1 MIAPDFESQFY
12 RENLIPF
19 IVEKLGKTPVDFSET
34 MASVIKSRKSN
45 EPFRA
50 AGVLLL
56 LQMKKN
62 PVLSA
67 EQNSEF
73 SFLLIK
79 RSPKVSQ
86 PGDLSC
92 PGGML
97 NPVIDPL
104 LRPLIAGRIFPVL
117 AGKAREY
124 ARRRD
129 TNTYRIM
136 TLLLANAVRE
146 TWEETNL
153 CPSKIVFLGPLP
165 TYSLRLFNRAIFP
178 LTGLVKEPWTF
189 RPNSEVD
196 RIVEIPLAK
205 FFQKDNYGLYQI
217 ELSNASAADRHH
229 SHTFPCLIY
238 RDDKGH
244 EDILW
249 GATFYIIMNFL
260 DIVFEFKVPEPHSK
274 RIITRILDSNY
285 LKGH

>member
-1 MIAPDFESQFY
+1 MIAPDFESRFY

-19 IVEKLGKTPVDFSET
+19 IVERLGKTPVDFSET

-62 PVLSA
+62 PVLNA

-124 ARRRD
+124 ARCRD

-165 TYSLRLFNRAIFP
+165 TYSLHLFNRAIFP
-178 LTGLVKEPWTF
+178 LAGLVKETWTF
-189 RPNSEVD
+189 HPNSEVD

-217 ELSNASAADRHH
+217 ELSNASATDRHH
-229 SHTFPCLIY
+229 SRTFPCLIY

-260 DIVFEFKVPEPHSK
+260 DIVFEFKVPEPHSE